1 MNNTLKMR
9 PDVLTKG
16 SMAWCTQAPKK
27 QKVPYKILQ
36 GSRAK
41 MKKKLAKQEEEVG
54 IYLDMCIYLSIS
66 VSVIYKQESFG
77 PFFG

>member
-1 MNNTLKMR
+1 MR

-16 SMAWCTQAPKK
+16 VVAWCAQAPKK

-41 MKKKLAKQEEEVG
+41 MKKKLAKQEEEVRISLS
-54 IYLDMCIYLSIS
+54 IYKCVYIMYLSYYI
-66 VSVIYKQESFG
+66 
-77 PFFG
+77 

>member
-1 MNNTLKMR
+1 
-9 PDVLTKG
+9 
-16 SMAWCTQAPKK
+16 MAWCAQAPKK

-54 IYLDMCIYLSIS
+54 ICLCVWLYLSIY
-66 VSVIYKQESFG
+66 VRIYLPSIYIYI
-77 PFFG
+77 